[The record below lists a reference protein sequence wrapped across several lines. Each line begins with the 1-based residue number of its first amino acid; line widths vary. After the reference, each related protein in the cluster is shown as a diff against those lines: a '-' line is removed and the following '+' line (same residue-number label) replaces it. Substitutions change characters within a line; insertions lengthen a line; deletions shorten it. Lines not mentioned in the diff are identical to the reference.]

1 MLPWLHQC
9 TAFKFCLAVP
19 VCFHGAMVC
28 VRSDGSCAPRST
40 DLFFA
45 ILATRSC
52 VATGCVRSVFAVLRL
67 VWALRYRSVF
77 LVRRLVCGAFVL
89 CDAAIFALLAV
100 PPVLRYDGFRR
111 VEIFFD
117 AFYCMFLRYPH
128 RYPIIVSPCLDSI
141 ACQSNNLEHSE

>member
-1 MLPWLHQC
+1 MRCSCAARCSCVVRCSLCSSQHHSVSACGGSRVRVQC
-9 TAFKFCLAVP
+9 
-19 VCFHGAMVC
+19 
-28 VRSDGSCAPRST
+28 DGSCARGAYVSFSLRCGGLCV
-40 DLFFA
+40 LF
-45 ILATRSC
+45 
-52 VATGCVRSVFAVLRL
+52 FAVLRL

-77 LVRRLVCGAFVL
+77 LVRRLVCVAFVL

-117 AFYCMFLRYPH
+117 ALYCMFLRYPH

-141 ACQSNNLEHSE
+141 ACQSNNLERSE